1 MEQYLGLIEKMP
13 LFEAIPANKIPDVL
27 YALKAKVE
35 SYQKGQSIFRE
46 GDAVTQAGV
55 VISGSIQVLKE
66 DYHGNRNI
74 ISVLS
79 AGQLFGEALC
89 CTETEIQ
96 PFEIVA
102 CEQSSILLFDCK
114 TVMSDVFSPFEYYE
128 QFMRNLL
135 QIVAAKSLTLRHKI
149 TLLSK
154 RTTRE
159 KLMEFLLSESKR
171 AGNSEFDIP
180 YDRQQLAD
188 FLGVD
193 RSAMSAEISKLR
205 REGYIDMH
213 KNHFHIL

>member
-1 MEQYLGLIEKMP
+1 MERYLGLIEKVP
-13 LFEAIPANKIPDVL
+13 LFTGIPKNKITDVL
-27 YALKAKVE
+27 YALKASVQ
-35 SYQKGQSIFRE
+35 SYEKGRPIFRE
-46 GDAVTQAGV
+46 GDAVTQAG
-55 VISGSIQVLKE
+55 IVLDGRVEIMKE
-66 DYHGNRNI
+66 DYHGNRTL

-79 AGQLFGEALC
+79 KGELFGEALC

-96 PFEIVA
+96 PFEIVSA
-102 CEQSSILLFDCK
+102 EQSKILLFDCK
-114 TVMSDVFSPFEYYE
+114 AVMADTPFEYYG

-135 QIVAAKSLTLRHKI
+135 QEIAEKNLVLRRKI

-159 KLMEFLLSESKR
+159 KIMEFLLTESKR
-171 AGNSEFDIP
+171 AGKSEFDIP

-205 REGYIDMH
+205 RDRVISAH
-213 KNHFHIL
+213 KNHFIIL

>member
-1 MEQYLGLIEKMP
+1 MEQYLGFIEKVP
-13 LFEAIPANKIPDVL
+13 LFRGIPKNKIPDVL
-27 YALKAKVE
+27 SALRASVHKYEKGRTIVE
-35 SYQKGQSIFRE
+35 E
-46 GDAVTQAGV
+46 GDAVTLAGIV
-55 VISGSIQVLKE
+55 LSGKVDILKE
-66 DYHGNRNI
+66 DYHGNRNL
-74 ISVLS
+74 ISVLNN
-79 AGQLFGEALC
+79 GELFGEALC

-102 CEQSSILLFDCK
+102 AEDSIILLFECK
-114 TVMSDVFSPFEYYE
+114 TVMQDAAFEYYG

-135 QIVAAKSLTLRHKI
+135 QEIAEKNLVLRQKI

-159 KLMEFLLSESKR
+159 KIMEFLLSQSKR
-171 AGNSEFDIP
+171 AGKSDFTIP

-205 REGYIDMH
+205 RDGVITAC
-213 KNHFHIL
+213 KNHFKIL

>member
-1 MEQYLGLIEKMP
+1 MQQYLDLIEKVP
-13 LFEAIPANKIPDVL
+13 LFHGIPKNKIPDVL
-27 YALKAKVE
+27 FALKANVRKYEKGKTIVE
-35 SYQKGQSIFRE
+35 E
-46 GDAVTQAGV
+46 GSAVTMAGV
-55 VISGSIQVLKE
+55 VLLGKLNILKE
-66 DYHGNRNI
+66 DYHGNRNL

-79 AGQLFGEALC
+79 VGELFGEALC

-102 CEQSSILLFDCK
+102 AEDSLILLFECK
-114 TVMSDVFSPFEYYE
+114 TVMKNDTFECYG

-135 QIVAAKSLTLRHKI
+135 QEISEKNLFLRRKI

-159 KLMEFLLSESKR
+159 KIMEFLLSESKK
-171 AGNSEFDIP
+171 AGKSEFYIP

-188 FLGVD
+188 FLGVE

-205 REGYIDMH
+205 ADGVISAR
-213 KNHFHIL
+213 KNHFKIL